1 MEGLLVPHPQVR
13 DVVRRYAIELVLATD
28 MKQHFAFNSM
38 FNNKTPALLACINSS
53 LEGATPP
60 SLSRA
65 PSKPLVEQS
74 SPQSPGAALPAT
86 KSGAVAGPVQGILDD
101 DLRLITL
108 QMVLKVSDLGHLAH
122 ARDVHRR
129 WVQLL
134 EEELFRQGDQELA
147 AGLPVSPLMDRTKA
161 GVTRSQA
168 GFYSLVCLPQL
179 MAFTTVFPGCSPML
193 DQARDNLVMWL
204 EEGEAKQQGEA
215 SPAGA
220 LSHSPTVD
228 GCTLG
233 YLTHAFHF

>member
-1 MEGLLVPHPQVR
+1 MENHHIAAAFQLMAQEETNIFAGTSSQVR

-28 MKQHFAFNSM
+28 MKQ
-38 FNNKTPALLACINSS
+38 
-53 LEGATPP
+53 G
-60 SLSRA
+60 
-65 PSKPLVEQS
+65 
-74 SPQSPGAALPAT
+74 SPQSPGGALPAT

-122 ARDVHRR
+122 GRDVHRR

-193 DQARDNLVMWL
+193 DQARDNLAASVPVTVRITKQL
-204 EEGEAKQQGEA
+204 VRTKENGEPVWE
-215 SPAGA
+215 
-220 LSHSPTVD
+220 D
-228 GCTLG
+228 GSDRK
-233 YLTHAFHF
+233 FK